1 MMRTV
6 LFKHYNSDV
15 NVTENNTVLKQEQQK
30 NFTKLIAQ
38 SPIIKKLFEFLHCNG
53 MLSVKF
59 TGVVAHWQ
67 KLRDCFLKAIIP
79 GRLYLCMSVC
89 VVRYVIRDGDLG

>member
-6 LFKHYNSDV
+6 LFTHYNPNV
-15 NVTENNTVLKQEQQK
+15 NFTENNTYIKQQQQK
-30 NFTKLIAQ
+30 AFINLLGD
-38 SPIIKKLFEFLHCNG
+38 SPIIKRLYRFFHCNG
-53 MLSVKF
+53 KFSVKF

-67 KLRDCFLKAIIP
+67 KLRDCFLKVIVP

-89 VVRYVIRDGDLG
+89 VVRHVIRHWDLG